1 MLPDTRDALVAKLLS
16 KIACEMVDQ
25 PEFVSINTLVADGGA
40 TFTIQSHPDDT
51 GKLIGKQGRN
61 AQSIRIIFS
70 AIGMKLHRRYVID
83 VDGEPVE
90 TGR

>member
-1 MLPDTRDALVAKLLS
+1 MPDTRDALVAKLLS
-16 KIACEMVDQ
+16 KIACEIVDQ